1 MTATAWIVTGL
12 VVLALAVIV
21 YGALYQR
28 ATRETSLVRTGIGG
42 RRIVVDGG
50 TIVIPYFQEV
60 QRVNMQTLRLEVR
73 RSAEAALIT
82 NDRMRVDVGA
92 EFYVSVIPSADGIG
106 RAAQTLGN
114 RTFSPEKLRELIEG
128 KLIDALRAVA
138 ARLSMDELHENR
150 GAFVAEVRES
160 LAASLERNGLA
171 LESVSLTALDQTPFR
186 ALDESNVFN
195 AVGMRRL
202 AEVIARSKKERAE
215 IDADSEV
222 SVRQAAMQATKRKLE
237 IELEEQHAEIAQV
250 ERIETLKAAQ
260 IAEVVRVKAE
270 GELAAARARIQMEQE
285 IRAAEIAKE
294 KALREAEIARDRD
307 RAAADLVK
315 AEATRAAEAVATAK
329 QVAEAERRKE
339 IALLAARQDG
349 EIAALRV
356 RMQAA
361 AEKDAAA
368 DRATAR
374 IEEARADAD
383 AMEVRSA
390 ARKKDR
396 LAEAEGQR
404 AIIDAENRIERHIA
418 AMKLDLARLEALPRI
433 VAEMVKPAEKIE
445 SIRINH
451 LSGFGSTQGP
461 TGTGKAPLNQA
472 LDSIMEM
479 AVQLPALKKI
489 GEDIA
494 LSLDGGIGGLAGSTL
509 TPGKDSSATKPQE
522 PKSS

>member
-1 MTATAWIVTGL
+1 MTATAWTVTGL

-50 TIVIPYFQEV
+50 TMVIPYFQEV

-82 NDRMRVDVGA
+82 KDRMRVDVGA
-92 EFYVSVIPSADGIG
+92 EFYLSVIPSAEGIG

-114 RTFSPEKLRELIEG
+114 RTFSAEKLRELIEG

-160 LAASLERNGLA
+160 LAVSLERNGLA

-186 ALDESNVFN
+186 ALDENNVFN

-202 AEVIARSKKERAE
+202 AEVIAKSKKERAE

-237 IELEEQHAEIAQV
+237 IELEEQQAEIAQV

-294 KALREAEIARDRD
+294 KALREAEIARERD

-315 AEATRAAEAVATAK
+315 AESTRAAEAVATAK

-374 IEEARADAD
+374 MEEARADAD

-390 ARKKDR
+390 ARKTDR
-396 LAEAEGQR
+396 LAEAEGLR

-418 AMKLDLARLEALPRI
+418 AMKLDLAKLEALPRI

-445 SIRINH
+445 SIRIHH
-451 LSGFGSTQGP
+451 LSGFGSAQGP
-461 TGTGKAPLNQA
+461 AGAGKAPLNQA

-479 AVQLPALKKI
+479 AVQLPSLKKI
-489 GEDIA
+489 GEDLA
-494 LSLDGGIGGLAGSTL
+494 LNLESFTA
-509 TPGKDSSATKPQE
+509 KPQDTK
-522 PKSS
+522 KS